1 MSILI
6 AGFEPFGSETQNPA
20 LLAVNSLPDT
30 IGDHAIHKAQL
41 PVVYHESWQVLHK
54 EIDRIQP
61 KYVIVVGQAGGRP
74 CITIERD
81 AINVDDTDTLAD
93 NNGNLPKDAIIV
105 EGGPHGY
112 FTNLPF
118 RSMIASIQKGGLP
131 AAVSNDAGTFVCNHI
146 FYQLM
151 HYINEG
157 DREMYGGFI
166 HVPFITEQVISKPS
180 QPSQPLSHIVKGL
193 ELAIGGL

>member
-30 IGDHAIHKAQL
+30 IGNHTIHKAQL

-54 EIDRIQP
+54 EIDRVKP

-93 NNGNLPKDAIIV
+93 NKGNLPKDAPIV

-118 RSMIASIQKGGLP
+118 RSMIASIKNGGLP

-151 HYINEG
+151 HYIYEG
-157 DREMYGGFI
+157 HHDMYGGFI
-166 HVPFITEQVISKPS
+166 HVPFVTEQVVSKPA
-180 QPSQPLSHIVKGL
+180 QPSQPLCQITRAL